1 MAQRL
6 RSTIA
11 SGPRDELQMS
21 LVEHLDELR
30 SRIIKVAIA
39 FILVAIV
46 AWFFRA
52 QVFEWLLAPAD
63 VLGGELYFTSVTA
76 PIITDV
82 KITLYVGLMITLPWA
97 IYQGWSFIAPAVGT
111 GGRLFTYTL
120 TALSSL
126 LFLGGAAF
134 GYYLVMPL
142 AMDFLIGWGGDR
154 FEQIITADTYLAFV
168 TRFLLAF
175 GVAFEVPAA
184 TYVGAKLGIINA
196 PALRKYRRHA
206 LMVNLVAAALITPA
220 DPFSLVL
227 LAVPL
232 ILLYE
237 VSIFIARAVNPVDPE
252 EELEEYDPE
261 DEEDEEDTDGR

>member
-1 MAQRL
+1 MADL
-6 RSTIA
+6 RSTLA
-11 SGPRDELQMS
+11 GGQRDELQMS

-30 SRIIKVAIA
+30 SRIIRIAIA

-46 AWFFRA
+46 AWFFRE
-52 QVFEWLLAPAD
+52 QVFDWLMAPAE
-63 VLGGELYFTSVTA
+63 VLGGELFFTGVTT
-76 PIITDV
+76 PIVTDV

-97 IYQGWSFIAPAVGT
+97 LYQGWAFVAPAVGT

-142 AMDFLIGWGGDR
+142 AMDFLIDWGGDR
-154 FEQIITADTYLAFV
+154 FEQIITADTYLSFV

-184 TYVGAKLGIINA
+184 TYVGAKLGLINA
-196 PALRKYRRHA
+196 PGLRKYRRHA
-206 LMVNLVAAALITPA
+206 LMVNLVLAALITPA
-220 DPFSLVL
+220 DPFSLVM

-252 EELEEYDPE
+252 EEIEEYDPE
-261 DEEDEEDTDGR
+261 DEEDREDETDR